1 MLSGNEK
8 YWKKMSRHW
17 QGRATS
23 RRSRNE
29 KGLAQLN
36 LAPYLDAA
44 LHSTRVFIMRWLAS
58 KQPNQLQ
65 T

>member
-29 KGLAQLN
+29 KGRAQLN

-44 LHSTRVFIMRWLAS
+44 LHSTSIYYALAS